1 MPRLSVCFIRT
12 GLLYL
17 GVGFTLGALIL
28 FQKGVPYAGAVWQ
41 LLPMHIEF
49 LLIGWTLQLAMGVGF
64 WILPRY
70 FRGAARGDVRLVWLA
85 YLLMNAGVLSV
96 GIGEWL
102 GAPWAILLLG
112 RIAELLAALFFAL
125 HAWPRVKPQGV

>member
-1 MPRLSVCFIRT
+1 MPRLSVWFIRT

-49 LLIGWTLQLAMGVGF
+49 LLVGWTMQLAMGVGF
-64 WILPRY
+64 WILPR
-70 FRGAARGDVRLVWLA
+70 FIHGAARGDERLVWLA
-85 YLLMNAGVLSV
+85 YLVLNAGVLTV
-96 GIGEWL
+96 GIGAWL
-102 GAPWAILLLG
+102 EVPRVILLVG
-112 RIAELLAALFFAL
+112 RSAELLAALLFAL
-125 HAWPRVKPQGV
+125 HAWPRVKPHGV

>member
-1 MPRLSVCFIRT
+1 VPRLSVWLIRT

-49 LLIGWTLQLAMGVGF
+49 VLVGWTMQLAMGVGF
-64 WILPRY
+64 WMLPR
-70 FRGAARGDVRLVWLA
+70 FIHGAARGDERLVWLA
-85 YLLMNAGVLSV
+85 YLVLNAGVLTV
-96 GIGEWL
+96 GLGAWL
-102 GAPWAILLLG
+102 GALGVILLLG
-112 RIAELLAALFFAL
+112 RIAELLAALLFAL
-125 HAWPRVKPQGV
+125 HAWPRVKPHGV

>member
-1 MPRLSVCFIRT
+1 MPRLSVWFIRT

-49 LLIGWTLQLAMGVGF
+49 LLVGWTIQLAMGVGF
-64 WILPRY
+64 WMLPR
-70 FRGAARGDVRLVWLA
+70 FIHGAARGDERLVWLA
-85 YLLMNAGVLSV
+85 YLVLNAGVLTV
-96 GIGEWL
+96 VLGAWL
-102 GAPWAILLLG
+102 GAPGVILLLG
-112 RIAELLAALFFAL
+112 RSGELLAALLFAL
-125 HAWPRVKPQGV
+125 HAWPRVKPHGV